1 VRIAIFG
8 GTFDPIHC
16 AHLAVAHE
24 AAAAF
29 QLDRVLFV
37 VAANPPHKPGVRIE
51 SFEDRLEMAKIAT
64 SSEPLF
70 EVSDMEAGTARSYSI
85 NTIQKMRA
93 KLAPEDRLFFL
104 IGADAFAEIRS
115 WHRWQDVVAS
125 VEFIVAARPGHV
137 FSVPENATVHRLD
150 TLALQVSSS
159 KVRSELAAGL
169 SPDEIAPAVLSYI
182 REHGLYLHRVS

>member
-1 VRIAIFG
+1 LRLAIFG

-24 AAAAF
+24 AAEAF

-37 VAANPPHKPGVRIE
+37 VAANPPHKPGLKIE
-51 SFEDRLEMAKIAT
+51 SFEDRLRMAEIAT
-64 SSEPLF
+64 ESEPKF
-70 EVSDMEAGTARSYSI
+70 VVSDIEAGSGRSYSVL
-85 NTIQKMRA
+85 TIEKIRTT
-93 KLAPEDRLFFL
+93 LSPDDSLFFL

-115 WHRWQDVVAS
+115 WYRWQDVVAG

-137 FSVPENATVHRLD
+137 FSIPAGAVVHRLD

-159 KVRSELAAGL
+159 DIRSQLADGENP
-169 SPDEIAPAVLSYI
+169 SQVAPEVLAYI
-182 REHGLYLHRVS
+182 RSRGLYQS